1 MSFLGKLFGK
11 QGKPAEPQAGADG
24 TATLAGLA
32 EIPLEGFDDPGKAIR
47 FGYTVILVGLGLFTL
62 WAIFAPID
70 EGVPAQGVV
79 VVESRRKVISHLT
92 GGTVASV
99 HAQENQA
106 VQENSVLI
114 VLDAT
119 RSQTALD
126 TLLNEYAA
134 AAVKLARLMAE
145 QSGSAQID
153 YPEDLRQLIA
163 QLGRKD
169 LFIGQEQLFHVRQQA
184 LGSEQSILR
193 EGLAASQI
201 QASGARQQL
210 VARTQQATLLR
221 QEIASNRQLVEEGYA
236 PRNRLLEQERQLA
249 EISSS
254 TSDLQ
259 TRVARE
265 GSASAEIRLRLL
277 QRRQEFLKEVET
289 QAADVRRELANLNE
303 RIKDARADL
312 DRTIVRA
319 PASGHVLAMAPLAT
333 GTVVTP
339 GMKLLEIVPDGDR
352 LLLDAQLP
360 VSVINRV
367 HAGLETDI
375 RITSFPD
382 LPNLVLPGRL
392 LSISSDRHEPPTGQ
406 PPYYLARVE
415 VLPAG
420 MAKLGGRQLRPG
432 MSADVV
438 IKTGER
444 SFMAYLMSPITRQL
458 FSAFKEP

>member
-1 MSFLGKLFGK
+1 MSIFTRLFAKRGKVV
-11 QGKPAEPQAGADG
+11 EPPVEADG
-24 TATLAGLA
+24 AATLAGLT
-32 EIPLEGFDDPGKAIR
+32 EIPLEGFDDPSKAIR
-47 FGYTVILVGLGLFTL
+47 FGYNTIIVGLGMFTV

-99 HAQENQA
+99 QAQENQA
-106 VQENSVLI
+106 VKEGSILV

-126 TLLNEYAA
+126 TLLHEYAA

-145 QSGSAQID
+145 QSAATRIS
-153 YPEDLRQLIA
+153 YPDDLRQLVA
-163 QLGRKD
+163 QLGRQD
-169 LFIGQEQLFHVRQQA
+169 LFIAQEQLFNVRQQA

-193 EGLAASQI
+193 EGLTASQI
-201 QASGARQQL
+201 QATGARQQL
-210 VARTQQATLLR
+210 AARSQQAALLR
-221 QEIASNRQLVEEGYA
+221 QEIASNRALVEEGYV

-249 EISSS
+249 EITSS

-289 QAADVRRELANLNE
+289 HASDVRRELANLSE
-303 RIKDARADL
+303 RIKDARLDL
-312 DRTIVRA
+312 ERTTVRA
-319 PASGHVLAMAPLAT
+319 PASGHVLAMAPLAA
-333 GTVVTP
+333 GTIITP
-339 GMKLLEIVPDGDR
+339 GMKLLEIVPEGDR

-367 HAGLETDI
+367 HVGLETDI

-382 LPNLVLPGRL
+382 LPNLILEGRL

-420 MAKLGGRQLRPG
+420 MAKLGGRRLLPG